1 MQPINPSANNGFHD
15 KRLLAQRNLWV
26 AAIAAIII
34 WFVPGLNILIWPVKI
49 FVVIIHEGCHA
60 MLTVLTGGGVEGI
73 SINPAGSGQTISLGG
88 DPLFII
94 PAGYL
99 GATLFGAFT
108 LLLSKRVQLAK
119 SHMML
124 LGIIVMLI
132 VGFWI
137 HPLNNPFGFF
147 AGLSIGVALELLA
160 RFLPPVPA
168 SYLLS
173 FLSIELCLN
182 ALEGVWTLVT
192 ITENTNIPNDAVFM
206 SQNYGLQPAFWAISW
221 ALISIAILWLAVRKY
236 RS

>member
-1 MQPINPSANNGFHD
+1 MQPVNYSTNKGITE
-15 KRLLAQRNLWV
+15 KKLTAQRNLWI
-26 AAIAAIII
+26 AAIAAAII
-34 WFVPGLNILIWPVKI
+34 WFVPGLNILVWPVRI

-60 MLTVLTGGGVEGI
+60 IMTVLTGGGVVGVTI
-73 SINPAGSGQTISLGG
+73 TPWGSGLTQSING
-88 DPLFII
+88 DPFFII

-108 LLLSKRVQLAK
+108 LLLSKKTELAK

-124 LGIIVMLI
+124 LGVIVLLI

-137 HPLNNPFGFF
+137 HPLSNPFGFV
-147 AGLSIGVALELLA
+147 AGVCIGVALEL
-160 RFLPPVPA
+160 FSHYLPPIPA

-182 ALEGVWTLVT
+182 ALEGVWTLVN
-192 ITENTNIPNDAVFM
+192 ITEYSNAPNDAVFM
-206 SQNYGLQPAFWAISW
+206 SRDYGLSPGFWAISW
-221 ALISIAILWLAVRKY
+221 ALLSILFLWMAVRKY

>member
-1 MQPINPSANNGFHD
+1 MQPINPLANNGFHD
-15 KRLLAQRNLWV
+15 IRLSAQRNLWI

-34 WFVPGLNILIWPVKI
+34 WFVPGLNLLIWPVKI

-60 MLTVLTGGGVEGI
+60 LLTVLTGGGVEGI
-73 SINPAGSGQTISLGG
+73 TINPVGSGQTVSLGG

-119 SHMML
+119 SHMIL
-124 LGIIVMLI
+124 LGIIVLLI

-147 AGLSIGVALELLA
+147 AGLSIGVVLELFA
-160 RFLPPVPA
+160 RFLPPIPA

-206 SQNYGLQPAFWAISW
+206 SQNYGLHPAFWAISW
-221 ALISIAILWLAVRKY
+221 ALISIVILWLAVRKY

>member
-108 LLLSKRVQLAK
+108 LLLSAGSGRPEEPSASTK
-119 SHMML
+119 
-124 LGIIVMLI
+124 
-132 VGFWI
+132 
-137 HPLNNPFGFF
+137 FG
-147 AGLSIGVALELLA
+147 GDMPSLKG
-160 RFLPPVPA
+160 RFPP
-168 SYLLS
+168 
-173 FLSIELCLN
+173 
-182 ALEGVWTLVT
+182 
-192 ITENTNIPNDAVFM
+192 ENR
-206 SQNYGLQPAFWAISW
+206 W
-221 ALISIAILWLAVRKY
+221 
-236 RS
+236 